1 MNKKFLFVTPN
12 MERGGMQRV
21 ASLILNYAVSN
32 GREVHILCLK
42 DNVVEYT
49 LHDKIAITTPP
60 YLYKQGVV
68 NKLKTFKFLIKNLKR
83 IRPDAVLSCNEV
95 YNPIV
100 VLACRIIRTKIYI
113 SDRSNPY
120 KELRKTVQTFRKI
133 CYPFADGMIAQTDL
147 AKELFV
153 KRKYNNNIVVI
164 SNPLREIND
173 SYLKEKKHIVI
184 SVGRLVHTKR
194 FCDLIEIFSSI
205 DIPYDWELHILGDGP
220 EKENLLKLIKKL
232 KVSDKV
238 KLKGQV
244 NDVDYYLSKASIFA
258 FTSISEGFPNA
269 LSEAV
274 AFPLPVIAYDC
285 PVGPSDIINNNENG
299 YLIPLNDR
307 QQYKDKLEEMML
319 SRELRSEMTL
329 EFEDYRNKYTKEKI
343 VLKYLDFIGV

>member
-1 MNKKFLFVTPN
+1 MKEKILFVTPN

-21 ASLILNYAVSN
+21 VSLILNYAATN
-32 GREVHILCLK
+32 DREVSILCLK

-60 YLYKQGVV
+60 HLYKQGII
-68 NKLKTFKFLIKNLKR
+68 NKLKTFKFLIKNLKQN
-83 IRPDAVLSCNEV
+83 RPNVVLSCNEV

-100 VLACRIIRTKIYI
+100 VLACKLTRTKVYI

-147 AKELFV
+147 AKKLFV
-153 KRKYNNNIVVI
+153 KRKYNNNIIVI
-164 SNPLREIND
+164 PNPLREIND
-173 SYLKEKKHIVI
+173 NYVREKRRVIV
-184 SVGRLVHTKR
+184 SVGRLVFTKR

-205 DIPYDWELHILGDGP
+205 DVSKEWELHILGDGP
-220 EKENLLKLIKKL
+220 EKENLTKLINSL

-244 NDVDYYLSKASIFA
+244 KDVDYYLSKASIFA

-274 AFPLPVIAYDC
+274 ALPLPVIAYDC
-285 PVGPSDIINNNENG
+285 PAGPSDIIKDGKNG
-299 YLIPLNDR
+299 YLISIDNR
-307 QQYKDKLEEMML
+307 QQYKDKLEKMML
-319 SRELRSEMTL
+319 SKELRNKMTL
-329 EFEDYRNKYTKEKI
+329 GFESHRNKYAKEKI
-343 VLKYLDFIGV
+343 ILRFLNFLEI

>member
-1 MNKKFLFVTPN
+1 MKQKLLFVTPN

-21 ASLILNYAVSN
+21 VSLILNYAATN

-83 IRPDAVLSCNEV
+83 IRPDVVLSCNEV
-95 YNPIV
+95 YNPLV
-100 VLACRIIRTKIYI
+100 VLACKLTRTKVYI

-120 KELRKTVQTFRKI
+120 KELRKTVQTFRKL
-133 CYPFADGMIAQTDL
+133 CYPLADGMIAQTDI
-147 AKELFV
+147 AKELFI
-153 KRKYNNNIVVI
+153 KRNYNNNIIVI
-164 SNPLREIND
+164 PNPLREIND
-173 SYLKEKKHIVI
+173 NYDRMKKHVIV

-194 FCDLIEIFSSI
+194 FCNLIEIFSSI
-205 DIPYDWELHILGDGP
+205 DISKEWELHILGDGP
-220 EKENLLKLIKKL
+220 EKENLSGLIKSL
-232 KVSDKV
+232 NVSDIV
-238 KLKGQV
+238 KLNGQV
-244 NDVDYYLSKASIFA
+244 SDVDYYLSKASIFA

-285 PVGPSDIINNNENG
+285 PAGPSDIIMDEENG
-299 YLIPLNDR
+299 YLIPMYDR
-307 QQYKDKLEEMML
+307 QQYKDKLEKMML
-319 SRELRSEMTL
+319 SRELRNKMTL
-329 EFEDYRNKYTKEKI
+329 GFESHRNKYAKEKI
-343 VLKYLDFIGV
+343 ILRFLSFLEI